1 MNKEQKLRS
10 RLKILY
16 QQLQVIDIDTQSFI
30 DSLGQNGLYSFID
43 EILDEIN
50 ERNRELE
57 EIQKSK
63 NDDK

>member
-1 MNKEQKLRS
+1 MYFYVN
-10 RLKILY
+10 
-16 QQLQVIDIDTQSFI
+16 TQSFI
-30 DSLGQNGLYSFID
+30 DNLGQSGLYHFID

-63 NDDK
+63 KDEK